1 MNDAVSDRRTA
12 TGLLISTAVLIAC
25 VLALTWSCAPASPPE
40 EPPSIRGQITSITP
54 SEKGS
59 EGSVLIEGAKESD
72 TAYDKASVRITADT
86 RIFDADGNPGL
97 SFGDL
102 ETGMRVEAWFTGP
115 SRSPIPCRRL
125 PRRSGCSK
133 PASRSSGRRAT

>member
-1 MNDAVSDRRTA
+1 MNDAVTDRRTA

-25 VLALTWSCAPASPPE
+25 VLALTWSCAPASLPE

-72 TAYDKASVRITADT
+72 TEYDKASVRITADT
-86 RIFDADGNPGL
+86 QIFDADGNPGL

-102 ETGMRVEAWFTGP
+102 ETGMRVEAWFTGAVAESYP
-115 SRSPIPCRRL
+115 VQALAETVRVLQAR
-125 PRRSGCSK
+125 
-133 PASRSSGRRAT
+133 

>member
-1 MNDAVSDRRTA
+1 MSDAVPDRKTVA
-12 TGLLISTAVLIAC
+12 GLLISAAVLIAC
-25 VLALTWSCAPASPPE
+25 VVALTWSCAPTSLPE

-72 TAYDKASVRITADT
+72 TEYDKASVRITTDT
-86 RIFDADGNPGL
+86 QIFDADGNPGL

-102 ETGMRVEAWFTGP
+102 ETGMRVEAWFTGAVAESYP
-115 SRSPIPCRRL
+115 VQALAETVRVLQAR
-125 PRRSGCSK
+125 
-133 PASRSSGRRAT
+133 

>member
-1 MNDAVSDRRTA
+1 MNDAVPDQRKA
-12 TGLLISTAVLIAC
+12 AGLLISAAVLIAC
-25 VLALTWSCAPASPPE
+25 VVALTWSCAPASLPE

-72 TAYDKASVRITADT
+72 TEYDKASVRITADT
-86 RIFDADGNPGL
+86 RIFDADGDPGL

-102 ETGMRVEAWFTGP
+102 ETGMRVAAWFSGP
-115 SRSPIPCRRL
+115 VAESYPVQAQAEAVQVLSNP
-125 PRRSGCSK
+125 
-133 PASRSSGRRAT
+133 